1 MRVRTGSIAMV
12 VALICAPLMTA
23 GAAARAHAADSPA
36 ASRNKGILLYEDQNT
51 GALYRK
57 PGKGRVA
64 VRLSA
69 EDEDNTQ
76 EIEQQVQKKTEQE
89 LKQHDNAL
97 RAEFLHK
104 QDQLI
109 KENAE
114 LAQRVQNIEPAWRAY
129 LQDFQRKYRIG
140 VLLYADWGFY
150 THSGFGPQFQD
161 NLNQLGPGNN
171 IYNSFDVTR
180 AYLQFFY
187 YPTDDLLVRIT
198 PDIYKTFGSA
208 SAGTFGKN
216 TAVASNLS
224 GNLNYRLKYAYV
236 QYRSA
241 FDWSRNLKGDT
252 ISAGLIQ
259 QPFLPWEEDL
269 YGYRFVNASPWNY
282 AGLSTSYFGLSVQG
296 PIKYNE
302 LQYVDYDF
310 GIYTNAKYSQ
320 YEQSNTKQAMGR
332 VSVYPLGARWRFDGL
347 GLTFGYDYGW
357 GNVPPDATGPG
368 GFGSKPTTLTGGSNA
383 AFAHFNPATA
393 FGNAAQAHI
402 TRLAALAHYTGDRW
416 QLAVEYDYGH
426 NAFNGSSLF
435 SGSGPAEFFSPT
447 APRVDASPS
456 PQVDCTSSGAIS
468 GRCSAVFAPYHNF
481 STLVAALQNNSRT
494 VQSGFDVFGHYKIAH
509 TPLTL
514 FGMFQWFQPNTKV
527 DLNPLDFQRWIAGV
541 SYQYNEYMRIAL
553 NTQNLLFYHD
563 QFPFQTRYANSFAP
577 VFPSARTPK
586 GHAPPNHTYFPE
598 FVGHSVPR
606 DTHAIFVNLEF
617 SY

>member
-1 MRVRTGSIAMV
+1 MRVTTGSIAMM
-12 VALICAPLMTA
+12 VALACAPMIAA
-23 GAAARAHAADSPA
+23 GTPARALAADSPA
-36 ASRNKGILLYEDQNT
+36 TSSHRGILLYEDQDT

-57 PGKGRVA
+57 PGKGRLP

-69 EDEDNTQ
+69 DDEGNTQ
-76 EIEQQVQKKTEQE
+76 EIEQQVQKKTELE
-89 LKQHDNAL
+89 LKQHDDAL
-97 RAEFLHK
+97 RTEFMQK

-114 LAQRVQNIEPAWRAY
+114 LTQKVRNIEPAWRTY
-129 LQDFQRKYRIG
+129 VQDFQRKYRVG
-140 VLLYADWGFY
+140 ALLYGDWGLY

-171 IYNSFDVTR
+171 AYNSFDITR

-187 YPTDDLLVRIT
+187 FPTDDLLVRIT
-198 PDIYKTFGSA
+198 PDIYKTFGSG
-208 SAGTFGKN
+208 SPTTFGKN
-216 TAVASNLS
+216 SAVASNLT
-224 GNLNYRLKYAYV
+224 GDLNYRLKYGYV
-236 QYRSA
+236 QYSSA
-241 FDWSRNLKGDT
+241 FNWNRYLKGDT
-252 ISAGLIQ
+252 ISFGLIQ

-302 LQYVDYDF
+302 RQYVDYDF

-332 VSVYPLGARWRFDGL
+332 VSAYPFGARWRFDGL
-347 GLTFGYDYGW
+347 GLTFAYDYGW
-357 GNVPPDATGPG
+357 GNVSPDATGPT
-368 GFGSKPTTLTGGSNA
+368 GFGVKPTTLTGGTNA
-383 AFAHFNPATA
+383 AFGKFNPGTA
-393 FGNAAQAHI
+393 FGNAAQSHI
-402 TRLAALAHYTGDRW
+402 TRLAALAHYTGERW
-416 QLAVEYDYGH
+416 QMAVEYDYGH
-426 NAFNGSSLF
+426 NAFNGSSQF

-447 APRVDASPS
+447 APRIDASVS
-456 PQVDCTSSGAIS
+456 PQVDCTTAGAFP
-468 GRCSAVFAPYHNF
+468 GKCSTVFAPYHNF

-494 VQSGFDVFGHYKIAH
+494 VQSGFDVFGHYKIRH

-527 DLNPLDFQRWIAGV
+527 NLNPLDFQRWIAGV
-541 SYQYNEYMRIAL
+541 SYQYNEYLRIAVD
-553 NTQNLLFYHD
+553 TQDLLFYHD
-563 QFPFQTRYANSFAP
+563 QSPFSTRYANSFAP

-586 GHAPPNHTYFPE
+586 GHAPPDHTFFPE
-598 FVGHSVPR
+598 FVDHPVPR
-606 DTHAIFVNLEF
+606 DTHAVFVNLEF